1 MYLRFEMDVLLSR
14 CPPMEDFFD
23 PSPWG
28 TQPARMRQHE
38 IELYHG
44 KVTKSPK
51 VMNDLFQISGN

>member
-44 KVTKSPK
+44 KVTLSEP
-51 VMNDLFQISGN
+51 QGNE